1 MLVAKCNVCMNTS
14 MHILSSCIYA
24 FFPFGELCSENGIVK
39 VLLPK
44 ARYCTTR
51 TTYYFVLA
59 GMMIRAKKCE

>member
-44 ARYCTTR
+44 ARYNQDNLLFCT
-51 TTYYFVLA
+51 
-59 GMMIRAKKCE
+59 GWHDD